1 MMPRASERAVTSHS
15 VALSSI
21 VGCQPR
27 HDDARVSNAAGIII
41 DVKGMAIMLVRM
53 KCMGNDLK

>member
-1 MMPRASERAVTSHS
+1 MLRASERAVTSHS

-21 VGCQPR
+21 MGCQPR
-27 HDDARVSNAAGIII
+27 HDDAMVSNAAGIII
-41 DVKGMAIMLVRM
+41 EVSGMAIMLVRM